1 MTLRLSVYSSV
12 TGSRLQTRP
21 HVQDLPVH
29 VIACVCVLGRVGYV
43 GLIQRYLPRVQL
55 LGITVFFHVDVSGV
69 DDGLGEVNHGVILLP
84 VADDLVLLLDV
95 DKLVAP
101 DGRIVAF
108 FLLSTVAKV
117 QSALPMKR
125 ANAPEPGAAIGLRR
139 GRASL
144 SLYRW
149 CTSHS
154 TWCSHGT

>member
-1 MTLRLSVYSSV
+1 MFRSF
-12 TGSRLQTRP
+12 
-21 HVQDLPVH
+21 
-29 VIACVCVLGRVGYV
+29 
-43 GLIQRYLPRVQL
+43 
-55 LGITVFFHVDVSGV
+55 GIIVFFHVGVSGV
-69 DDGLGEVNHGVILLP
+69 DDGLSEVNHGVLLLP

-139 GRASL
+139 GRASP
-144 SLYRW
+144 SPYRW

-154 TWCSHGT
+154 TWCSHRTERRTNSLLKSISSRLTPRIAIGVSSSERVCRRRQQFIFQLLGNWIQQ